1 MKNYIDDSVKRIET
15 KVQNLEKNSKT
26 ENENIN
32 INLNAIKEYIDVR
45 IRNF

>member
-15 KVQNLEKNSKT
+15 KIQNLEKNSKT

-32 INLNAIKEYIDVR
+32 INLTAIKEYIDVR
-45 IRNF
+45 I